1 MQRPA
6 DASGSDRGEALPRGH
21 RVGAW
26 EVTGP
31 IGAGGWA
38 TVHAGRRA
46 ADATPGTARMAAVP
60 ATTAPPAK
68 TTAPPATTAPP
79 GTAATPDTA
88 GAADG
93 GPPGEV
99 ALKVLPTGGLAPRQ
113 ARAIAESAR
122 REVELARRAGHPR
135 LIRLLD
141 SFVLS
146 EPGHPYLDGAIV
158 LVMERAERS
167 LRDRLATPVTVAEGA
182 RLITGICEGLA
193 HLHRSGW
200 VHGDLKPDNVLLMPD
215 GSVKLADFG
224 LATELTGT
232 HGTHG
237 YAPPMGT
244 LDYLPPERRR
254 APLGEHGVQ
263 VRPSAD
269 VWALGI
275 VIHEVFAGGA
285 PPFPGATSMA
295 RAAAAQEY
303 AEGRAALRTDHAVP
317 PFWRELAAD
326 CLAPT
331 HEARAAHTAES
342 LLRRIAADRRAEGP
356 AVTDPASPPP
366 PARRLHRRARAALL
380 AGAAVCGAAVALWP
394 HQARDASP
402 AAARAEVTGSLR
414 VFNAEQ
420 GCRNRTD
427 RNPRCSLGLAIDP
440 LKAYTPDNVVA
451 TRVWD
456 GQVLA
461 VECLLPRGMPIIDE
475 SDAVS
480 VEWFRVRLPGDAAR
494 PTAWLPAVR
503 TKDRPAVPE
512 CPGPTP
518 AG

>member
-6 DASGSDRGEALPRGH
+6 DTSGSDRGEPLPPGH
-21 RVGAW
+21 RVGGW

-46 ADATPGTARMAAVP
+46 ADAPPDP
-60 ATTAPPAK
+60 A
-68 TTAPPATTAPP
+68 
-79 GTAATPDTA
+79 GGVA
-88 GAADG
+88 GD
-93 GPPGEV
+93 PPGEV

-141 SFVLS
+141 SFVLG

-167 LRDRLATPVTVAEGA
+167 LRDRLATPVTAAEGA
-182 RLITGICEGLA
+182 RLITGIIEGLA

-200 VHGDLKPDNVLLMPD
+200 VHGDLKPDNVLLMRD

-254 APLGEHGVQ
+254 APLGEHGIQ

-275 VIHEVFAGGA
+275 LIHEVFAGGA
-285 PPFPGATSMA
+285 PPFPGATAMA

-317 PFWRELAAD
+317 PFWRELATD

-331 HEARAAHTAES
+331 HESRAAHTAEA
-342 LLRRIAADRRAEGP
+342 LLHRITAARAAADPEDPTAEGP
-356 AVTDPASPPP
+356 PSTAQASPHPP
-366 PARRLHRRARAALL
+366 VRPLHRRARAALL

-394 HQARDASP
+394 HGARDAAP
-402 AAARAEVTGSLR
+402 AAARAEASGSLR

-456 GQVLA
+456 GEVLA
-461 VECLLPRGMPIIDE
+461 VDCLLPRGMPIVDE

-512 CPGPTP
+512 CPRPTP
-518 AG
+518 AN

>member
-6 DASGSDRGEALPRGH
+6 DASGSDRGEPLPRGH

-46 ADATPGTARMAAVP
+46 ADAP
-60 ATTAPPAK
+60 A
-68 TTAPPATTAPP
+68 
-79 GTAATPDTA
+79 DA
-88 GAADG
+88 GR
-93 GPPGEV
+93 PGEV

-167 LRDRLATPVTVAEGA
+167 LRDRLAAPVTVAEGA

-331 HEARAAHTAES
+331 HEARAAHTAET
-342 LLRRIAADRRAEGP
+342 LLRRIAADRPAEGP
-356 AVTDPASPPP
+356 GVAGPASPPP
-366 PARRLHRRARAALL
+366 PARRIHRRARAALL

-394 HQARDASP
+394 HGARDVSP
-402 AAARAEVTGSLR
+402 AARTETTGSLR

-427 RNPRCSLGLAIDP
+427 RIPRCSLGLAIDP

-461 VECLLPRGMPIIDE
+461 VDCLLPRGMPIIDE

-480 VEWFRVRLPGDAAR
+480 VEWFRVRLPEDAAR

-503 TKDRPAVPE
+503 TKDRPTVPE
-512 CPGPTP
+512 CPRPTP